1 MISDHLQASPD
12 EQYRVESDTNDTK
25 QPPTNGGDQET
36 PSCIICHHFANGVET
51 STPTAD
57 FIVSAG
63 ECQGCSIILQALDA
77 VTDIRRPEFT
87 TIDIRRKEAVDHW
100 HLFDPQNVL
109 NVACKQEGE
118 SYGGGVLFGRKYVD
132 NRPNDYQIYTPVDAG
147 EDSAIPWL
155 GIRNSENDKYRELLS
170 NLEDRL
176 SQARSW
182 FEQCKADH
190 SLCAPDKGEWPRRVL
205 DLATD
210 PIRLVDSASIASASA
225 QQQEGYA
232 CLSYAWGTTGS
243 LKTLKSNLETHM
255 QGIDISTLPRTLAD
269 AIHVC
274 KAFGLRYL
282 WIDALCIVQDDIQ
295 DWTDQIPR
303 MKSIYPG
310 AELVISAQ
318 SASSV
323 QEGFLS
329 LSPATN
335 APLKRIEV
343 PFHMPDGT
351 SRTVQLSIREREEQY
366 WSNPAHHS
374 SRPNIEDVDIDELL
388 TPLATRAWV
397 FQESFLARR
406 ILYATP
412 SELAWQCSQHER
424 CECRKEANENAVRYI
439 GEDDHFFNVRTL
451 GQLLC
456 VEDSRATDQPNFN
469 HSKLWA
475 EIVKRYSEKRLTK
488 WTDRL
493 AAIQGVVGALQQA
506 MPDKFPEEDYLFG
519 LWKLQLEKWL
529 LWLRPHRKQPGDSEA
544 VATLRKM
551 APSWSWTTTIGNIM
565 YYEFIFDPE
574 VVTYTRVVN
583 WEHKKPDSSETEV
596 FGAGKCELTLLGFCL
611 PVRLPFSG
619 HEDEMELGSY
629 NPFLIPERYAS
640 SDAIGPAV
648 IDMIPDDPTDT
659 TVLSRVTHFAP
670 LVGIPQVFGDNPMLR
685 CQGLFLEKI
694 AGPEDEGGPST
705 WEVDG
710 VTLKVEGTF
719 KRVGFGYD
727 DCRYM
732 HLGWDDIEDQQSEL
746 RVFKLI

>member
-1 MISDHLQASPD
+1 MISDHLQPSLD
-12 EQYRVESDTNDTK
+12 EQIRVESDTNDTK

-36 PSCIICHHFANGVET
+36 PSCTICHHFANGFET
-51 STPTAD
+51 STLTAD
-57 FIVSAG
+57 FLVSAG
-63 ECQGCSIILQALDA
+63 KCQGCSIILQALDA

-87 TIDIRRKEAVDHW
+87 TIDIRRKEAVDYW

-118 SYGGGVLFGRKYVD
+118 PYGGMVLFGRKYVD
-132 NRPNDYQIYTPVDAG
+132 KRPNDYQIYTPVDAG

-155 GIRNSENDKYRELLS
+155 GIRNSEKDKYRELLS

-190 SLCAPDKGEWPRRVL
+190 SFCAPEKGEWPRRVL
-205 DLATD
+205 DLATN
-210 PIRLVDSASIASASA
+210 PIRLVDSASIASASS
-225 QQQEGYA
+225 QHQEGYA
-232 CLSYAWGTTGS
+232 CLSYAWGTTGP

-255 QGIDISTLPRTLAD
+255 QGIDISTLPPTLAD

-329 LSPATN
+329 LSPAAN

-343 PFHMPDGT
+343 PFRMPNGT

-374 SRPNIEDVDIDELL
+374 SRPNIDGVDIDELL

-424 CECRKEANENAVRYI
+424 CECRKKANENTVRSVA
-439 GEDDHFFNVRTL
+439 EDENFFNLRTL
-451 GQLLC
+451 GQLLR
-456 VEDSRATDQPNFN
+456 VEDSRANDQPNFN
-469 HSKLWA
+469 HAKLWA
-475 EIVKRYSEKRLTK
+475 EIVARYSEKRLTK

-506 MPDKFPEEDYLFG
+506 MPDKFKEADYLFG
-519 LWKLQLEKWL
+519 LWEPQLEKWL

-544 VATLRKM
+544 VATLKKM
-551 APSWSWTTTIGNIM
+551 APSWSWMTTIGKVM
-565 YYEFIFDPE
+565 YYDLIFDSN
-574 VVTYTRVVN
+574 VVIYTRVAT
-583 WEHKKPDSSETEV
+583 WEHKESDSSETEV
-596 FGAGKCELTLLGFCL
+596 FGAGKCELTLTGFCL
-611 PVRLPFSG
+611 PVRSPFPLD
-619 HEDEMELGSY
+619 EDEQGEVRSY
-629 NPFLIPERYAS
+629 NPFLIPERFA
-640 SDAIGPAV
+640 DVDVIGPAV

-659 TVLSRVTHFAP
+659 AVFSRVTHFAP
-670 LVGIPQVFGDNPMLR
+670 ILCVPSSDGSKWCF
-685 CQGLFLEKI
+685 QGLFLERI
-694 AGPEDEGGPST
+694 STEGEPYT
-705 WEVDG
+705 WEEDG
-710 VTLKVEGTF
+710 HVWEATYEGTF

-727 DCRYM
+727 DCSQM
-732 HLGWDDIEDQQSEL
+732 NLHFDDYRDAFKEACS
-746 RVFKLI
+746 FKLV